1 MAAASSVPLSE
12 AKPGRRPRKPPI
24 AAADLAH
31 CRDLLAGGSRTFLAA
46 SYLLPRSVRDP
57 ACALYAFC
65 RVADDAIDHSPRERV
80 DEALAG
86 LRVRLDRIY
95 EEPAAGAIGSV
106 TMSAPDRA
114 FAAVVHH
121 FAIPRALPEALLE
134 GFAWDAAGRRYETL
148 AELQDYAARVA
159 GTVGAMMALVMRV
172 NAPAALA
179 RACDLGL
186 AMQMSNIARDVGEDA
201 RAGRIYLPLAWLREA
216 GLDVEAWLAAPRG
229 DARVAV
235 VVQRL
240 LAHAD
245 ELYAGVEAGIAC
257 LPASCRVG
265 IDSARLLY
273 AEIGREVARR
283 GFDSVSTRA
292 VVGRRRKLRLVWR
305 AATTRARRGQHEG
318 NALPATLG
326 LVSAATSTPAKPT
339 LQRPSPAATGNG
351 RMVWVIELFARL
363 ETRQRLRY
371 TAGST

>member
-1 MAAASSVPLSE
+1 M
-12 AKPGRRPRKPPI
+12 PGRRPRKPAI

-31 CRDLLAGGSRTFLAA
+31 CKALLAGGSRTFLAA

-65 RVADDAIDHSPRERV
+65 RVADDAIDHCPRDRV
-80 DEALAG
+80 DDALAG
-86 LRVRLDRIY
+86 LRERLDRIY
-95 EEPAAGAIGSV
+95 EVPAARAIRSDAA
-106 TMSAPDRA
+106 SAPDRA

-159 GTVGAMMALVMRV
+159 GTVGAMMALVMQV
-172 NAPAALA
+172 QAPAALA

-201 RAGRIYLPLAWLREA
+201 RAGRVYLPLSWLRES
-216 GLDVEAWLAAPRG
+216 GLDVAAWLAAPRG
-229 DARVAV
+229 DARVAA

-245 ELYAGVEAGIAC
+245 ELYEGVEAGIAC

-283 GFDSVSTRA
+283 GFDSVSSRA

-305 AATTRARRGQHEG
+305 AATTRARRAQGEG

-326 LVSAATSTPAKPT
+326 LVKAAIPAPAKPT
-339 LQRPSPAATGNG
+339 LQRPLPAAAGTG

-363 ETRQRLRY
+363 ETQQRLRY
-371 TAGST
+371 TASSSWMERAA